1 MLDLIWR
8 EFEVDVPLEAAWQ
21 HLAEVEKWPSWARH
35 IKQVELIPKGEL
47 TLSTVGRFRLAS
59 RVNSDFRMI
68 ELNPFQNWKWVGP
81 FLWLVV
87 QYDHR
92 FEKVHE
98 RCTKL
103 TWLVSADGFGV
114 SVLGRLFAAIYNRNL
129 DRAIPLLISE
139 MSAYRD

>member
-35 IKQVELIPKGEL
+35 IKQVDLTPKGEL
-47 TLSTVGRFRLAS
+47 ILSTVGSFRLAGG
-59 RVNSDFRMI
+59 VNSEFKMI

-92 FEKVHE
+92 FERVDEK
-98 RCTKL
+98 RTKL
-103 TWLVSADGFGV
+103 IWLVSAEGFGV
-114 SVLGRLFAAIYNRNL
+114 SVLGRLFAAIYNGNL
-129 DRAIPLLISE
+129 DRAIPLLIRE
-139 MSAYRD
+139 MVSYRN